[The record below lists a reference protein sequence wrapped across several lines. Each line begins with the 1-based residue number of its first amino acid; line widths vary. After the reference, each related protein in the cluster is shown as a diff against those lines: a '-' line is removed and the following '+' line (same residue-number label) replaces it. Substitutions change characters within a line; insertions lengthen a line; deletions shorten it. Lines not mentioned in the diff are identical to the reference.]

1 MGKTGMIKD
10 SYNWGILAPGKIAGK
25 FASDLAT
32 LSGANLY
39 AVGSRTTERAEAFA
53 KKHGFRKSYGSY
65 EELLADPELDIVYIS
80 SPHSH
85 HYRHT
90 MMALESGRNVLCEKA
105 FAHNRFEVEK
115 MIEKASARNLFLM
128 EALWPPFQPS
138 YRMAHD
144 VIESG
149 ELGEIVHLRSHFA
162 FVAPYDPS
170 GRLYNPDLAGGA
182 LLDIGIYPVM
192 DALSF
197 MGFPKM
203 ISAVAGFAPTGV
215 DHTIDI
221 SFDYGDGRTASLY
234 SSIESYGGTATEI
247 FCTGGKILL
256 ERGTG
261 RGQLCHIS
269 REGKKMVTERWDTG
283 SNGFDHEAAEV
294 MKSIG
299 EGRCQSSV
307 VPWSFS
313 LDLITL
319 LDSVREKIGLIY
331 PGELKR

>member
-1 MGKTGMIKD
+1 MKE

-25 FASDLAT
+25 FATDLAT
-32 LSGANLY
+32 VNGATLY
-39 AVGSRTTERAEAFA
+39 AVGSRSAGRAQEFA
-53 KKHGFRKSYGSY
+53 GKYGFKKSYGSY
-65 EELLADPELDIVYIS
+65 EELLSDPELDIVYIA

-90 MMALESGRNVLCEKA
+90 MMALEAGRNVLCEKA
-105 FAHNRFEVEK
+105 FSHNSLEVAE
-115 MIEKASARNLFLM
+115 MIDKASSCNLFLM

-162 FVAPYDPS
+162 FVAPYDPD
-170 GRLYNPDLAGGA
+170 GRLYNPELAGGA
-182 LLDIGIYPVM
+182 LLDIGIYPAM

-197 MGFPKM
+197 MGVPKL

-221 SFDYGDGRTASLY
+221 GFDYGDGRTASLY
-234 SSIESYGGTATEI
+234 SSIKSCGGTATEI
-247 FCTGGKILL
+247 FCTKGTILL

-261 RGQLCHIS
+261 KGQLCHIS
-269 REGKKMVTERWDTG
+269 REGKETVTERWDTG
-283 SNGFDHEAAEV
+283 TNGFEYEAAGV

-313 LDLITL
+313 MDLITI

-331 PGELKR
+331 PGELKK

>member
-1 MGKTGMIKD
+1 MKE

-25 FASDLAT
+25 FASDLA
-32 LSGANLY
+32 SVNGANLY
-39 AVGSRTTERAEAFA
+39 AVGSRSADRAEEFA
-53 KKHGFRKSYGSY
+53 KKYGFQKSYGSY
-65 EELLADPELDIVYIS
+65 EELLSDPDLDIVYIA

-90 MMALESGRNVLCEKA
+90 MMALEAGRNVLCEKA
-105 FAHNRFEVEK
+105 FSHNRIEVEE
-115 MIEKASARNLFLM
+115 MIEKASAGSLFLM

-138 YRMAHD
+138 YRMARD

-162 FVAPYDPS
+162 FVAPYDPE
-170 GRLYNPDLAGGA
+170 GRLYNPELAGGA

-197 MGFPKM
+197 MGVPKL
-203 ISAVAGFAPTGV
+203 ISAVAGIAPTGV

-221 SFDYGDGRTASLY
+221 RFDYGNGRTASLY
-234 SSIESYGGTATEI
+234 ASIQSWGGTATEI
-247 FCTGGKILL
+247 FCTKGKILL

-261 RGQLCHIS
+261 KGQICQIS
-269 REGKKMVTERWDTG
+269 REGKETVTERWDTAT
-283 SNGFDHEAAEV
+283 NGFEHEAAEV

-299 EGRCQSSV
+299 ERRCQSSV

-313 LDLITL
+313 IDLITI
-319 LDSVREKIGLIY
+319 LDSVRGKIGLIY
-331 PGELKR
+331 PGELKK

>member
-1 MGKTGMIKD
+1 MKE

-25 FASDLAT
+25 FASDLT
-32 LSGANLY
+32 TVNGANLY
-39 AVGSRTTERAEAFA
+39 AVGSRSADRAGEFA
-53 KKHGFRKSYGSY
+53 NKFGFKESYGSY
-65 EELLADPELDIVYIS
+65 EELLADPELDIIYIA

-90 MMALESGRNVLCEKA
+90 IMALEAGLSVLCEKA
-105 FAHNRFEVEK
+105 FAHNRQEVEK
-115 MIEKASARNLFLM
+115 MIAKASAGNLFLM

-162 FVAPYDPS
+162 FVAPYDPE
-170 GRLYNPDLAGGA
+170 GRLFNPELAGGA

-197 MGFPKM
+197 MGIPGM
-203 ISAVAGFAPTGV
+203 ISAVAGFAGTGV

-221 SFDYGDGRTASLY
+221 GFDYGDGRTASLY
-234 SSIESYGGTATEI
+234 SSVRSWGGTATEI
-247 FCTGGKILL
+247 FCTKGKILL
-256 ERGTG
+256 ERGG
-261 RGQLCHIS
+261 GKGQLCQIS
-269 REGKKMVTERWDTG
+269 REGKEMVTERWNTG
-283 SNGFDHEAAEV
+283 TNGFEHEAAEV
-294 MKSIG
+294 MKSIL

-313 LDLITL
+313 IDLITI
-319 LDSVREKIGLIY
+319 LDRIREKIGLTY
-331 PGELKR
+331 PGELKK